1 VRVTWQTSHIG
12 RNITVRSANDELS
25 RLRSIRKLPW
35 TTACHRIIST
45 GQPLRFQE
53 ASNILTDVIFMGD
66 NGTCLH
72 RRSSSE
78 LCQGQMS
85 YFVTQSA
92 QIHHRL
98 QRHIYTTPPLEK
110 PTCNEKAYIKRKY
123 IPTDSPAV
131 PACVFAYTGR
141 CTMLSY
147 VIDSRCFG
155 YLENVSRRTYECHVL
170 CIEDLLADREQTLM
184 CRSPRNFQGK

>member
-12 RNITVRSANDELS
+12 RNIIARSANDELS
-25 RLRSIRKLPW
+25 RLRSIRKLQW

-53 ASNILTDVIFMGD
+53 ASNVLTDVIFVRD

-78 LCQGQMS
+78 LCQGQM
-85 YFVTQSA
+85 YLVTQSA

-98 QRHIYTTPPLEK
+98 QRHIYTTPPLESQRATK
-110 PTCNEKAYIKRKY
+110 RLTSSASISLLTYLLYLSVYLRTRVVVRCCPT
-123 IPTDSPAV
+123 
-131 PACVFAYTGR
+131 
-141 CTMLSY
+141 
-147 VIDSRCFG
+147 
-155 YLENVSRRTYECHVL
+155 
-170 CIEDLLADREQTLM
+170 
-184 CRSPRNFQGK
+184 